1 MKSPPTSS
9 AGEGVVVEVLGRM
22 RWVATHCNGGGGGAL
37 SAVRLVGLVVELA
50 ITGASSMVLVVV
62 GCGGGLSLVLV
73 MVVVWW
79 W

>member
-9 AGEGVVVEVLGRM
+9 AGKGVVVEVLGCM
-22 RWVATHCNGGGGGAL
+22 HWVATHCNSGGGGAL

-50 ITGASSMVLVVV
+50 VTGASSVVV
-62 GCGGGLSLVLV
+62 AHHWC
-73 MVVVWW
+73 WW